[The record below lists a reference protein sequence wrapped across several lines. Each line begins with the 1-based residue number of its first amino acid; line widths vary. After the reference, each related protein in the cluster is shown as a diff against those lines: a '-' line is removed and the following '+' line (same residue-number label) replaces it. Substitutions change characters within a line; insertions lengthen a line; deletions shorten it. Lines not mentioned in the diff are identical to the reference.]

1 MLFIRA
7 AIESLYPLFHGFE
20 KARLPREAGP
30 FSFAHTFPHILPAIV
45 FGSPGA
51 LLNVAPGRAGQLFL
65 V

>member
-1 MLFIRA
+1 MDLKR
-7 AIESLYPLFHGFE
+7 PGFLV
-20 KARLPREAGP
+20 KPGL
-30 FSFAHTFPHILPAIV
+30 FSFAHTFLHILPAIV